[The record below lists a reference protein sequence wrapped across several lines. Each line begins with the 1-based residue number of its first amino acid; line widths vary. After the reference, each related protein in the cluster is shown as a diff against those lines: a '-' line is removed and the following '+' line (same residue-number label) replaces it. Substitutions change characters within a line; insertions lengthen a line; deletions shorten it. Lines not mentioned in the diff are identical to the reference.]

1 MSNKNILTKSE
12 TFKDEYSCRL
22 HRFED
27 DSIFDLP
34 DSDRLSYTLIG
45 GDSVVIQR
53 GAYEDHKGHD
63 NSVVFYV
70 TRECVLPADFLAKNN
85 LFAFDKY
92 QMNSNAAD
100 VDALLAESRKL
111 AAEGD
116 KKGAKKKEDEAKRLC
131 GFFYEKCR
139 VRVATLRGKASNGFI
154 FGVDELVRWKPELKD
169 YFEKHSLSELL
180 DEFADEDGKLF
191 FDTIGEEL
199 FCYAYVPKTNP
210 VRSGGHRG
218 GRKKK
223 KQKEYPLL
231 IPGQFEKHYDTQKF
245 GDNVHKFSPDDVV
258 DISTKIHGSSWF
270 LSHCLR
276 KFPIPDFPV
285 WKKWINKVLDL
296 TEFTSKFRI
305 TDTYEDYDVIY
316 SSRNVP
322 QNPDINPDKREGG
335 FYGTDIYKPW
345 YEALK
350 NYIPKGMTIYGE
362 IFGYL
367 PGAEKMIQKNY
378 DYGCIPGENKMM
390 IYRITTMNDDGTK
403 YEWEISEVQDWSAKL
418 VKEHSELE
426 GKISQMNVLYH
437 GRLGDLYPDL
447 DAQNHWQTN
456 LLLRMK
462 EDTELFGM
470 EQMEPLCKNEVPR
483 EGLVIR
489 KVGDE
494 VSEAFKLKC
503 DAFFKWEKEQMD
515 QGVVDAEMLDGY
527 APDDAV
533 EDVQLVEE
541 TPVQ

>member
-53 GAYEDHKGHD
+53 GAYENHKGHD

-111 AAEGD
+111 TAEGD

-131 GFFYEKCR
+131 GFFYDKCR

-154 FGVDELVRWKPELKD
+154 FGVDELIRWKPELKD

-231 IPGQFEKHYDTQKF
+231 IPGEFEKHYDTQKF

-258 DISTKIHGSSWF
+258 DISDKLHGSSIRI
-270 LSHCLR
+270 SHCKR
-276 KFPIPDFPV
+276 RFPIQNFPK
-285 WKKWINKVLDL
+285 WKKFINKILDA
-296 TEFTSKFRI
+296 TEWTSKFRI
-305 TDTYEDYDVIY
+305 TDTYEDYDVVWGT
-316 SSRNVP
+316 RNVV
-322 QNPDINPDKREGG
+322 QNPDVNPDKNA
-335 FYGTDIYKPW
+335 FYETDIYKP
-345 YEALK
+345 YYDLLK
-350 NYIPKGMTIYGE
+350 NYIPKGMSIYGE
-362 IFGYL
+362 ICGYEV
-367 PGAEKMIQKNY
+367 GSDKMIQKGY
-378 DYGCIPGENKMM
+378 DYGCHPGENFLMP
-390 IYRITTMNDDGTK
+390 YRITTTNEDGTK
-403 YEWEISEVQDWSAKL
+403 TEWEVSA
-418 VKEHSELE
+418 VKEWTEQMMNEHEEL
-426 GKISQMNVLYH
+426 KTRLAPIHLFYH

-447 DAQNHWQTN
+447 DVQNHWQTN

-515 QGVVDAEMLDGY
+515 QGVVDAEMMDGY

-533 EDVQLVEE
+533 EDVQPVKE